1 LTEKF
6 KKDVK
11 DTLDEISPIYIT
23 SRMTIN
29 CAEPLQKVTKQKM
42 AAVGQ
47 LKIEE
52 LDEEDMASRR
62 ARRGMALNL
71 LKPDTDAKIL
81 KVKMAQELH
90 QALSAGEDVLRNLR
104 KFDIIVSMRD
114 LLFI

>member
-1 LTEKF
+1 MCG
-6 KKDVK
+6 
-11 DTLDEISPIYIT
+11 TLSES
-23 SRMTIN
+23 N
-29 CAEPLQKVTKQKM
+29 EQKM

-104 KFDIIVSMRD
+104 KFDIIVSMKGCCLNRKNRKNYLTLKKVLD
-114 LLFI
+114 KTSQIKSRLAE